1 MNDEKRSRLMQEMLS
16 LQEECGKESLH
27 DELYGTKHVEK
38 EKEPASGFQM
48 IALADL
54 MPYHSGAGHPFAVTE
69 DEDMKRLREIL
80 SADGKVLE
88 PILVRPEKEFAGK
101 YEIIAGHR
109 RTKLSREFGWE
120 TIPAIICADMD
131 EADITKLMIVTNT
144 EGRKNL
150 KPSTLARAYKQ
161 YLEANKKARGGDRKS
176 QNFNENQFVQV
187 EQIDSTISAASKN
200 FGVSI
205 SKIQRY
211 ARLTELYQPLLAM
224 IDEDKLKMGI
234 GVELSYLPMEIQELV
249 HRVITKKKVKVSL
262 EDAQELR
269 RMQKEDSLTPESVV
283 KYFREAQE
291 EKTRAV
297 KPLKLNEKYLTALLP
312 KTIQEAESEK
322 KARYLEAALANYE
335 QYLQLHP
342 EENENWK

>member
-38 EKEPASGFQM
+38 EKESASGFQM
-48 IALADL
+48 IALTDL
-54 MPYHSGAGHPFAVTE
+54 MPYHSGEGHPFAVTE

-161 YLEANKKARGGDRKS
+161 YLEANKQQGKRNDLTLS
-176 QNFNENQFVQV
+176 QV
-187 EQIDSTISAASKN
+187 ETKLNTGNEAAEKFGISRA
-200 FGVSI
+200 
-205 SKIQRY
+205 KIHRY